1 MEDLLMPG
9 LPHFKQG
16 WTWTIALVR
25 EKLSMIYPAV
35 VTGKYLGLNWV
46 NTILKVVFTEDAF
59 LDGMVLVKNAV
70 SSKFEFLSASFIQK
84 N

>member
-1 MEDLLMPG
+1 
-9 LPHFKQG
+9 
-16 WTWTIALVR
+16 
-25 EKLSMIYPAV
+25 MIYPAV

-59 LDGMVLVKNAV
+59 LDGIVLVKNAL